1 MTSELKVDK
10 ISPAS
15 GTSFT
20 LGDSGDTFTIPSGAT
35 ITNSGT
41 NGGGFGDVNSPYAR
55 LGFASSPSVTTGT
68 NKTAEYSNI
77 LFASNNS
84 IVDTSTYK
92 ITPGVAG
99 KYYIAAHINYAQN
112 AVDQKDYHLVIMVD
126 GTEKARH
133 VVWASGTHSTYGTD
147 VYVSATLDLT
157 ASNYVQIRV
166 FQNSGSNAQY
176 AYNDTAGLKNWFE
189 LFRIST

>member
-1 MTSELKVDK
+1 MVSQIKVNEIIK
-10 ISPAS
+10 QS
-15 GTSFT
+15 GSTIT
-20 LGDSGDTFTIPSGAT
+20 IGESGDTVSIPSGCT
-35 ITNSGT
+35 IANSGT
-41 NGGGFGDVNSPYAR
+41 ATGFGDANSPYAR
-55 LGFASSPSVTTGT
+55 LCFASAPSVNTGT
-68 NKTAEYSNI
+68 NKTAEYSSI
-77 LFASNNS
+77 LFASDNS
-84 IVDTSTYK
+84 IVDTSAYK

-99 KYYIAAHINYAQN
+99 KYYIAAHINYAPN

-166 FQNSGSNAQY
+166 FQNSGSSAQY

>member
-1 MTSELKVDK
+1 MVSQIKVNEIIK
-10 ISPAS
+10 QS
-15 GTSFT
+15 GSSITI
-20 LGDSGDTFTIPSGAT
+20 GESGDTVSIPSGAT
-35 ITNSGT
+35 IANSGT
-41 NGGGFGDVNSPYAR
+41 ATGFGDANSPYAR
-55 LGFASSPSVTTGT
+55 LGFSSAPAVTTGT
-68 NKTAEYSNI
+68 NKTAEYNNI
-77 LFASNNS
+77 LFASDNS
-84 IVDTSTYK
+84 IVDTSAYK

-176 AYNDTAGLKNWFE
+176 AYGDTAGLKNWFE

>member
-55 LGFASSPSVTTGT
+55 LGFSSAPSVGTGT
-68 NKTAEYSNI
+68 FKIAEYNNI
-77 LFASNNS
+77 LFASDNS

-112 AVDQKDYHLVIMVD
+112 AVDQTDYHLLIYVD
-126 GTEKARH
+126 GSNKIRNGIH
-133 VVWASGTHSTYGTD
+133 ASGNHSSYGTD
-147 VYVSATLDLT
+147 VFVSGTLDLT
-157 ASNYVQIRV
+157 ATNYVQV
-166 FQNSGSNAQY
+166 KVYQNSGSNAQY
-176 AYNDTAGLKNWFE
+176 AYNDTTGLKNYFE